1 MFRIRSPNR
10 AFSIPPDESTLAGNG
25 AHTLISAC
33 RKRLRTYNSIMV
45 TVQEDKEL
53 QDRARALLGR
63 ISEARADAKLPLV
76 VEFAGSPKA
85 GKTTNIDIVTHF
97 FKRTS
102 FKTWAPTEGASKRT
116 PYYLRRDLVAFNA
129 WALNYAISEILTAYH
144 NVEEYD
150 LVVLDRGPFDSLAWM
165 RVLRDDG
172 KLTPDEYSRIQ
183 DFAQHPKWAR
193 LVERVYLFTCSPD
206 TSMHREHEAK
216 LIRSEGTAMNEEMLG
231 KLHEQYS
238 SLGTDSDTDNP
249 SILKIS
255 TDDGGDGPRHTAR
268 QIATD
273 IMDLL
278 ERKVEMEVERDP

>member
-1 MFRIRSPNR
+1 MS
-10 AFSIPPDESTLAGNG
+10 ES
-25 AHTLISAC
+25 
-33 RKRLRTYNSIMV
+33 
-45 TVQEDKEL
+45 
-53 QDRARALLGR
+53 
-63 ISEARADAKLPLV
+63 RADTKLPLV

-85 GKTTNIDIVTHF
+85 GKTTTIDIVTHF

-165 RVLRDDG
+165 RILRDDG
-172 KLTPDEYSRIQ
+172 KLTPDEYDRIE
-183 DFAQHPKWAR
+183 DFARHPKWAK
-193 LVERVYLFTCSPD
+193 LVERIYLFTCRPE
-206 TSMHREHEAK
+206 TSMHREHEAT
-216 LIRSEGTAMNEEMLG
+216 LIQSDGTAMNKEMLG

-238 SLGTDSDTDNP
+238 SLGTESGSDNP
-249 SILKIS
+249 SIRKFS
-255 TDDGGDGPRHTAR
+255 TDDGGGGPRHTAR
-268 QIATD
+268 EIVVD

-278 ERKVEMEVERDP
+278 EKRVGMGAEYVP